1 MKRRRM
7 LGLLGGAAAG
17 LALSPRIPLLA
28 AEASVITRRI
38 PSSDE
43 TLPAVGLG
51 TSNVFDHA
59 LEGETKTRLARVLRD
74 FHAAGAR
81 VVDTSPMYGKAEEV
95 TGTLAREAGITGD
108 LFLATKVWTKGKDE
122 GIRQMRES
130 AQRLGRE
137 TLDLIQVHNLVDTE
151 AHLDTLDAWKKEGKV
166 RYTGI
171 THYVPSAFDDLERW
185 MKARKP
191 DFVQLCYSVRV
202 RDAEKRLLPLAADL
216 GIAVLAN
223 RPFEEGALFS
233 AVQAKPL
240 PDWAAEAGAA
250 SWGQLFLKF
259 ILGHPAV
266 TVAIPATGK
275 PDHLADNL
283 AAMKGVPLARDH
295 RERLAKLV
303 D

>member
-1 MKRRRM
+1 M
-7 LGLLGGAAAG
+7 
-17 LALSPRIPLLA
+17 
-28 AEASVITRRI
+28 ITRRI
-38 PSSDE
+38 PSSGE
-43 TLPAVGLG
+43 TLPAIGLG

-59 LEGETKTRLARVLRD
+59 LEGETKARLARVLSD

-81 VVDTSPMYGKAEEV
+81 LVDTSPMYGKAEDV
-95 TGTLAREAGITGD
+95 AGTLAQEAGITRD
-108 LFLATKVWTKGKDE
+108 LFLATKVWTKGKEE
-122 GIRQMRES
+122 GIRQMQQS
-130 AQRLGRE
+130 AKLLRRE
-137 TLDLIQVHNLVDTE
+137 TVDLIQVHNMIDTE

-223 RPFEEGALFS
+223 RPFEDGALFS
-233 AVQAKPL
+233 AVKGKPL
-240 PDWAAEAGAA
+240 PVWAAEAGAT

-275 PDHLADNL
+275 PEHLADNL
-283 AAMKGVPLARDH
+283 SALRGAPLSQEH
-295 RERLAKLV
+295 RERLATLV
-303 D
+303 A